1 MTGTPKTPT
10 TSIRDKHDKRQAAR
24 LSVTKI
30 AGSALA
36 AITAA
41 VAASYL
47 GVAGTVIGAA
57 VMSVA
62 TTVGTDI
69 YTHYLRRT
77 GTKVRQRTTT
87 VRRRR
92 PADPEPPAGPSRRL
106 GWLRVGAAVA
116 LVFTIGF
123 GGVLIF
129 QVLAGR
135 TVEERAADTK
145 AEPSKRH
152 GAKVRRDEPD
162 TRRRVRS
169 AMPPPSRPR
178 PASPSP
184 TPSRSGTPAAPAPA
198 LSGTASVMPT
208 PTPAPPATTT
218 PEPPPAT
225 VTPSEQPTAPASPLP
240 GTLRWEDG

>member
-10 TSIRDKHDKRQAAR
+10 ISTRDKHDKRQAAR

-30 AGSALA
+30 AGSGLA

-62 TTVGTDI
+62 TTVGTDV

-77 GTKVRQRTTT
+77 GNKVRQHTTT

-106 GWLRVGAAVA
+106 GWIRAGAAVA
-116 LVFTIGF
+116 LVLTIGF

-135 TVEERAADTK
+135 TAEDRAEATK
-145 AEPSKRH
+145 AEPRKRH
-152 GAKVRRDEPD
+152 GAKVRRDEPAEHQ
-162 TRRRVRS
+162 RVRS
-169 AMPPPSRPR
+169 DVPPPSRPR

-184 TPSRSGTPAAPAPA
+184 TPSPSGKPAAPAPA
-198 LSGTASVMPT
+198 LSGTASIVPAPT
-208 PTPAPPATTT
+208 PTPPATTT

-240 GTLRWEDG
+240 ETSRWEDG